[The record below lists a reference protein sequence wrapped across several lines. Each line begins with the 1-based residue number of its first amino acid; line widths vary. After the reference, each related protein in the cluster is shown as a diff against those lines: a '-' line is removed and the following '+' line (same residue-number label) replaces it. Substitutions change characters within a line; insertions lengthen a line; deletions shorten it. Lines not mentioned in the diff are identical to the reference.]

1 MALSKSRSPVVFPFP
16 LPTLEAI
23 PFARRGCLV
32 DGLGDWTTGFT
43 VNTGFSCTFFLG
55 AGKGG
60 GVLGPTVLLF

>member
-1 MALSKSRSPVVFPFP
+1 MGTTAGET
-16 LPTLEAI
+16 PTG
-23 PFARRGCLV
+23 RGCLV

-43 VNTGFSCTFFLG
+43 VNTVFSCTFFLG